1 MVVMMRCNKT
11 LSRES
16 SPAMNKRQLIEAI
29 RAANPSATEQ
39 FLQQFDEQSL
49 QQYLNRLEDA
59 ARRAPQI
66 ATWVRPVR
74 RDQVRVA

>member
-1 MVVMMRCNKT
+1 MVEMMRCET
-11 LSRES
+11 LCPES

-29 RAANPSATEQ
+29 QTANPSATER
-39 FLQQFDEQSL
+39 FLQQFDADSL

-59 ARRAPQI
+59 ARRAPKI
-66 ATWVRPVR
+66 AAWVRPVR